1 MKANNV
7 VEWHSQNANTFD
19 NQYNQSTRFM
29 ERVTVWSKFIQE
41 FSGTD
46 QFAMDIG
53 CGSGA
58 LTFTLAEHNQTV
70 LAVDPS
76 PEMLNLC
83 VQKLSESNKQNITFK
98 ESNLGDAVNHI
109 ESPANLIACSS
120 VIEYLDDIKEQF
132 TLLHNMLEPGGVL
145 LFSLPN
151 KQSFYRQAEKVI
163 FTLTGKPGYYRYVK
177 NLLSKSEA
185 ESILVDVGFKPLK
198 SSYYAGTPLLSTWLR
213 PLGLA
218 NRSDNLYLIAA
229 QKL

>member
-19 NQYNQSTRFM
+19 NQYNQSTRFL
-29 ERVTVWSKFIQE
+29 ERVTVWSEFIQE
-41 FSGTD
+41 FSGPD

-58 LTFTLAEHNQTV
+58 LTFTLAKHNQSV

-76 PEMLNLC
+76 PEMLEIC
-83 VQKLSESNKQNITFK
+83 VQKLSESNNKNITFK

-109 ESPANLIACSS
+109 ERPANLIACSS
-120 VIEYLDDIKEQF
+120 VIEYLDDIKKQL

-151 KQSFYRQAEKVI
+151 KQSFYRQAEKII
-163 FTLTGKPGYYRYVK
+163 FSLTGKPGYYRYVK
-177 NLLSKSEA
+177 NLFPKHEV
-185 ESILVDVGFKPLK
+185 ESILVDVGFTPLK
-198 SSYYAGTPLLSTWLR
+198 SRYYAGTPLLSNCLR

-218 NRSDNLYLIAA
+218 SRSDNLYLIAA
-229 QKL
+229 QKN